1 MCLPGECSGAT
12 EPKSKHEQNKVVSG
26 GEHESAGMYMY
37 VCMYVST

>member
-12 EPKSKHEQNKVVSG
+12 EPKSKHELVSG